1 MADMLILP
9 RSGNERGRLCVLPMV
24 FCNLLLMK
32 KACKESIVI
41 QAFVQ
46 RNFVMYIVFLCDY
59 DDLFFL
65 VVRNVLPKQSD
76 LGPIDDQFHCL
87 LSFDAFNA
95 KILGYR

>member
-24 FCNLLLMK
+24 FCNLLLME

-46 RNFVMYIVFLCDY
+46 RKFVIYIVFLWDY
-59 DDLFFL
+59 DDLF
-65 VVRNVLPKQSD
+65 
-76 LGPIDDQFHCL
+76 L
-87 LSFDAFNA
+87 LSEMCCLRSR
-95 KILGYR
+95 I